1 VPPNGR
7 ASYLDTSAL
16 VKLVVAEPESAALR
30 RRLRRWPVRA
40 SCGLARVE
48 VVRAVRPHG
57 PEAIDRARQ
66 VLAALE
72 LLALDDELLDTAA
85 MLDLPIRSLDAIH
98 LAAAL
103 RLGGALG
110 ELVTYDAR
118 MAEAARTVGL
128 VTSRPS

>member
-1 VPPNGR
+1 
-7 ASYLDTSAL
+7 
-16 VKLVVAEPESAALR
+16 
-30 RRLRRWPVRA
+30 
-40 SCGLARVE
+40 LARVE
-48 VVRAVRPHG
+48 VIRAVRPHG
-57 PEAIDRARQ
+57 PKAIDRARR
-66 VLAALE
+66 VLAALD

-85 MLDLPIRSLDAIH
+85 MLDPPIRSLDAIH

-110 ELVTYDAR
+110 DLVTYDTR